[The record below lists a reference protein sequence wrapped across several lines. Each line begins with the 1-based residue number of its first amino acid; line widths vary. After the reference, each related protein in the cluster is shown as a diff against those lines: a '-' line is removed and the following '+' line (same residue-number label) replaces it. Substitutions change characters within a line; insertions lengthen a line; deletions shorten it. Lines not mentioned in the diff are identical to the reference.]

1 MKTEAP
7 PIPVPPV
14 SDGEITLQNCLPP
27 GHRYRAVM
35 DEVVRIALSG
45 LPGPWDVSA
54 CSVGRTLFRID
65 VGSPGAATWSI
76 SVPVYEGPT
85 AGDLAIAVRAAGLRL
100 CGSRSDNGKAGRGR
114 ASAGS
119 DGERDHGTSAA
130 SQMARVTREPSPI
143 APEGMH
149 K

>member
-7 PIPVPPV
+7 PVPAAPV
-14 SDGEITLQNCLPP
+14 SDGEITLENRLPP

-35 DEVVRIALSG
+35 DEVVRIALRG
-45 LPGPWDVSA
+45 LPGSWDVSA
-54 CSVGRTLFRID
+54 CSVGRTLFRTD
-65 VGSPGAATWSI
+65 VGSPGGASWSI

-85 AGDLAIAVRAAGLRL
+85 AGDLAAAVRAACLRHCGLRF
-100 CGSRSDNGKAGRGR
+100 DNGKAGSSR

-130 SQMARVTREPSPI
+130 SQMTRVAREPSPL